1 MSKIRRKEGLEL
13 RKNLPGYLL
22 MAPAV
27 IAVLALSVYP
37 LFRGIYLSFL
47 NYNLVRPNDPAFN
60 TFAGLQNYI
69 DIFKDKVFI
78 QSIGNTVKWTV
89 VNLVVQLVAAM
100 LLALALNQKLKGR
113 SVYRTL
119 ILVPWAVPHAIAAMT
134 FTFLYNANVGIIN
147 ILAVKLGMITESVS
161 WLGNVGSAFW
171 CVVLVAIWKGIP
183 FQMIFILA
191 ALQGISGDVYESAEI
206 DGASRWQCFWKI
218 TLPIIK
224 EPLAISTILNL
235 IGIVSCFNTIWLMT
249 KGGWEASTT
258 PADFARYVHYIMEEL
273 GSELHY
279 VCTINEANMGIQV
292 AAIAE
297 RYKRQMMAQMQAA
310 QTAPKGGDSADGTAQ
325 VGINLE
331 KMMENQKATALEN
344 MEVFGVEKVENFT
357 SMRTREGDLLI
368 MKAHE
373 LARKEIKALYPDI
386 KVGLTLSLHDIQP
399 QAGGEARA
407 ASEWD
412 EEFLHYLPYIKEDD
426 FLGVQNYTRSLIG
439 PDGQLPNPEG
449 AELTQMNYEFYPE
462 ALEHV
467 LRRVAEDFHG
477 DLYVTENGIATSDD
491 TRRVAFIDAA
501 LNGVAACIRDG
512 LPVKSYFHWS
522 LLDNFEWQK
531 GYSMTFGLIAVD
543 RSTQTRHPKESLRF
557 LGSWNR

>member
-27 IAVLALSVYP
+27 IAILALSVYP

-78 QSIGNTVKWTV
+78 QSIGNTIKWTV

-161 WLGNVGSAFW
+161 WLGNV
-171 CVVLVAIWKGIP
+171 
-183 FQMIFILA
+183 IFILA

-249 KGGWEASTT
+249 KGGPLYST
-258 PADFARYVHYIMEEL
+258 
-273 GSELHY
+273 
-279 VCTINEANMGIQV
+279 
-292 AAIAE
+292 
-297 RYKRQMMAQMQAA
+297 
-310 QTAPKGGDSADGTAQ
+310 
-325 VGINLE
+325 
-331 KMMENQKATALEN
+331 
-344 MEVFGVEKVENFT
+344 
-357 SMRTREGDLLI
+357 
-368 MKAHE
+368 
-373 LARKEIKALYPDI
+373 EII
-386 KVGLTLSLHDIQP
+386 
-399 QAGGEARA
+399 
-407 ASEWD
+407 
-412 EEFLHYLPYIKEDD
+412 
-426 FLGVQNYTRSLIG
+426 YTY
-439 PDGQLPNPEG
+439 
-449 AELTQMNYEFYPE
+449 AY
-462 ALEHV
+462 
-467 LRRVAEDFHG
+467 RR
-477 DLYVTENGIATSDD
+477 
-491 TRRVAFIDAA
+491 AFIDHNFGTAA
-501 LNGVAACIRDG
+501 AASVVLFVFMAVFSGVY
-512 LPVKSYFHWS
+512 LKMVS
-522 LLDNFEWQK
+522 E
-531 GYSMTFGLIAVD
+531 
-543 RSTQTRHPKESLRF
+543 KE
-557 LGSWNR
+557 